1 MGMGK
6 KLADASMAKIAS
18 LENRLSGT
26 LKPVAARRDFVHGLG
41 QRIQAGG
48 RVSLVNQVANWHILA
63 MLIAGFISLAVFL
76 AMLARAL
83 LALSGKK
90 RTT

>member
-1 MGMGK
+1 MGVGK

-18 LENRLSGT
+18 LENRLSST

-41 QRIQAGG
+41 QRIQTGS

-63 MLIAGFISLAVFL
+63 VLIAGLISLAVFL

>member
-26 LKPVAARRDFVHGLG
+26 LKPVTPRRDFVHGLG
-41 QRIQAGG
+41 QRIQAGN